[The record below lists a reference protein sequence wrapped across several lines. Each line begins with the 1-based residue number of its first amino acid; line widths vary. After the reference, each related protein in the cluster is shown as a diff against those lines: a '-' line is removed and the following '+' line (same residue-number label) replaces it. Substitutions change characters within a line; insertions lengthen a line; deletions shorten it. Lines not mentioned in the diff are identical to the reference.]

1 MSLKKYNIL
10 EMYPL
15 TLDKILTMNI
25 NNSILIT
32 DEKYIENL
40 KNNNM
45 INNLREEIDILN
57 DQMINLENKLKHLN
71 YIAIENVRYNK

>member
-57 DQMINLENKLKHLN
+57 DQIINLENKLKHLN